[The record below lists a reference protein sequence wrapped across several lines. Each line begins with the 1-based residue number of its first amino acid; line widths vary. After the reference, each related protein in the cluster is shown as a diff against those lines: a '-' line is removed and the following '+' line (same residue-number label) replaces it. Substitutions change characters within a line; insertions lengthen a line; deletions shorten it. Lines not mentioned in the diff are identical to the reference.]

1 MFVMKKKIT
10 ERQQEILDFI
20 SSFVQERGYPPTL
33 REIGKV
39 VGIGSTNGVV
49 GHLDALEKKK
59 FIIRRPDISRGI
71 EILNDPK
78 VIHTDMGVSHIPIIN
93 KLEAGKPMF
102 DTENIE
108 RTLAVD
114 DSFILT
120 EKVFAIQVQDNSM
133 SGMGIFNGDYV
144 IVRCQNIGEPGDI
157 VIFTIDN
164 VVKIRQ
170 YDEKGYKA
178 IFIPKSKSY
187 KKMKIWKNS
196 PDLLIA
202 GKVIGLI
209 RRYEESS
216 DRYDLIK

>member
-1 MFVMKKKIT
+1 MKKKIT
-10 ERQQEILDFI
+10 ERQQEIFDFI
-20 SSFVQERGYPPTL
+20 CSFVQERGYPPTL

-49 GHLDALEKKK
+49 GHLDALEKKN
-59 FIIRRPDISRGI
+59 FIIRRQDISRGI
-71 EILNDPK
+71 EILNVPK

-102 DTENIE
+102 DPENIE

-114 DSFILT
+114 DSFILSK
-120 EKVFAIQVQDNSM
+120 KVFAIKVHDDSM
-133 SGMGIFNGDYV
+133 NGMGIIKGDYV

-157 VIFTIDN
+157 VIFTLDN

-178 IFIPKSKSY
+178 ILTPKNKSY

-196 PDLLIA
+196 PDLQIA

-209 RRYEESS
+209 RSYKESF
-216 DRYDLIK
+216 DRYYLMS